1 VTKRQG
7 ERLDGVVARIVRST
21 DGGPIRQISKHG
33 GAKPTGTFVSLKA
46 GNRAMPWE
54 SIKCE
59 LPALELAE
67 VASPVVSLLAQPHR
81 LELIVR
87 GRRDPLI
94 YFPDLE
100 LTVEPGLY
108 NRLIAKQPFAE
119 AMLEWRPDRS
129 RSGSYRTVIVEV
141 KDDDDPRND
150 DRQYQ
155 RKLHLAAK
163 VYQNLGFGFVVV
175 VRSRDL
181 ACIDLGLMHEV
192 ALDRYTAVSP
202 IDTDICMRWLT
213 SSGGVGTLGGLVMR
227 LGGGAR
233 GRAKAAALHVRRV
246 ISMDLSHGFLPGTPV
261 SLLQSVSP
269 WNVAKA
275 A

>member
-1 VTKRQG
+1 MTKRQG

-81 LELIVR
+81 LELYVR
-87 GRRDPLI
+87 GRRSPLI

-129 RSGSYRTVIVEV
+129 RSGSYRTIIVEV

-175 VRSRDL
+175 VHSRDL
-181 ACIDLGLMHEV
+181 AGIDLDLMHEV

-213 SSGGVGTLGGLVMR
+213 DSGGAGTLGGL
-227 LGGGAR
+227 GSG
-233 GRAKAAALHVRRV
+233 
-246 ISMDLSHGFLPGTPV
+246 PV
-261 SLLQSVSP
+261 NSD
-269 WNVAKA
+269 
-275 A
+275 